1 LVSSLLPFLTDGDL
15 QNTQKTQQAVDFS
28 FFPFLFTDLFTSIWI
43 CFSLGF
49 AFFSVSGGW
58 LANGFLSTAVQLL
71 VAGSGLLGE
80 RDGVC
85 ERMKGRCNKGGGK

>member
-1 LVSSLLPFLTDGDL
+1 
-15 QNTQKTQQAVDFS
+15 
-28 FFPFLFTDLFTSIWI
+28 LFTDLFISVWI

-71 VAGSGLLGE
+71 VAGLGLLGEE

-85 ERMKGRCNKGGGK
+85 ERMKGSCNKGGGK